1 VSKITHDG
9 LTQSGT
15 DCFNIAAPC
24 GNSGRQRVKV
34 KITTS
39 RNQMSSNAH
48 SILNDQSARLEPER
62 VVHLLS
68 EVTNLQRARKT
79 W

>member
-1 VSKITHDG
+1 
-9 LTQSGT
+9 
-15 DCFNIAAPC
+15 
-24 GNSGRQRVKV
+24 
-34 KITTS
+34 
-39 RNQMSSNAH
+39 MSSNAH